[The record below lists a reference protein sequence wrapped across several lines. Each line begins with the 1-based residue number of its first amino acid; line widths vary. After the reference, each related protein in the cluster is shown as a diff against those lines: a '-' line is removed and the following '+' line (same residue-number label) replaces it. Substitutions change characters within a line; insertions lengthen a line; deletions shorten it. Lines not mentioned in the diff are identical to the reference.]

1 MGGGSGPRT
10 LVSRSR
16 TEASSGGAP
25 QHCEKQKTGVGGEGK
40 RGWRGRKS
48 EMERKEEEIGEER
61 WEENK
66 REEGAGGER
75 REQEGREVER
85 SLEDLEGTSQGQA
98 PPSLAAAV
106 MVI

>member
-1 MGGGSGPRT
+1 
-10 LVSRSR
+10 
-16 TEASSGGAP
+16 
-25 QHCEKQKTGVGGEGK
+25 
-40 RGWRGRKS
+40 
-48 EMERKEEEIGEER
+48 MERKEEEIGEER

-85 SLEDLEGTSQGQA
+85 SLEDLEGASQGQA